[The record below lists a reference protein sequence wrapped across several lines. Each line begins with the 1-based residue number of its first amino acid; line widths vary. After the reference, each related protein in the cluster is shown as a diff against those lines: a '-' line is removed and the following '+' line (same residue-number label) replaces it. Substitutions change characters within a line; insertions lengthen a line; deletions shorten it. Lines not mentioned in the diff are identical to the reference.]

1 MPAVEKKDNPSA
13 FKNWFNEAL
22 VRRLSTALKKAYPAF
37 NDKNFLKV
45 IPKLAAL
52 EMKPRVH
59 FIRDAM
65 LAELPQDYFKALAI
79 LLKSAEQGQLKGFE
93 LWPYTEFIQQHGLNH
108 VAESLD
114 ALYFLTPKF
123 TAEFAVRPFLINHPK
138 KTFAKLKKW
147 ASDKDEHIRRWTS
160 EGSRPMLPWGA
171 KLHASIVDPTDGLEI
186 LEKLKFDE
194 ALYVRKSIANHL
206 NDIAKHH
213 PDLVIETLKAW
224 QKKAT
229 AKDKAKL
236 DWIQKQALR
245 TLIKQGYPKALD
257 LMGFGGKAEI
267 KLGELKLN
275 KKKFTEKD
283 VLTFELEM
291 ISKGSKVQ
299 TLAVDYIIQYQKAN
313 NKLSPKVFK
322 LKVFELKPKETFT
335 IKKNH
340 SLKPVTTRRHYAGLH
355 KVEIQVNGKVV
366 VSADWHLSL
375 QA

>member
-13 FKNWFNEAL
+13 FKHWFNEAL

-37 NDKNFLKV
+37 NEKNFLKV
-45 IPKLAAL
+45 VPKLAPL
-52 EMKPRVH
+52 EMKPRVY

-65 LAELPQDYFKALAI
+65 MAELPQDYLKALAI
-79 LLKSAEQGQLKGFE
+79 LIKSAEQGKLKGFE
-93 LWPYTEFIQQHGLNH
+93 LWPYTEFIQQHGLDH
-108 VAESLD
+108 VDESMD
-114 ALYFLTPKF
+114 ALYFLTSKF
-123 TAEFAVRPFLINHPK
+123 TAEFAVRPFLIAHPK

-147 ASDKDEHIRRWTS
+147 TSDSDEHIRRWTS
-160 EGSRPMLPWGA
+160 EGSRPRLPWGA
-171 KLHASIVDPTDGLEI
+171 KLHASIDDPSAGLEI

-206 NDIAKHH
+206 NDIAKDH

-224 QKKAT
+224 QKKVT

-236 DWIQKQALR
+236 EWIQKQALR

-257 LMGFGGKAEI
+257 LMGFGDKAEI

-291 ISKGSKVQ
+291 TSKSSKPQ
-299 TLAVDYIIQYQKAN
+299 TLAVDYIIHYQKAGG
-313 NKLSPKVFK
+313 KLSPKVFK
-322 LKVFELKPKETFT
+322 LKVLELNPKESFL

-340 SLKPVTTRRHYAGLH
+340 SLKAVTTRKHYAGLH
-355 KVEIQVNGKVV
+355 KLEIQVNGQVLA
-366 VSADWHLSL
+366 SADWHLAL
-375 QA
+375 